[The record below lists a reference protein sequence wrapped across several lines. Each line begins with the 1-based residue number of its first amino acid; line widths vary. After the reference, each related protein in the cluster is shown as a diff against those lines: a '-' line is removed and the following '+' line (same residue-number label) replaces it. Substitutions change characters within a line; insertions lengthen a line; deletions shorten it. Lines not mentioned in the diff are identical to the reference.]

1 MIYYK
6 TVRLSMGV
14 FLLTLSGIS
23 FAQFKS
29 AFNLSDLNGQNG
41 FVVNAEDPGD
51 SLGAAV
57 SYGGDLN
64 NDGIDDIILGAPYAK
79 IPDDVIPPQNYYAVG
94 KAYVL
99 PGSDSG
105 FSNPYNLSDS
115 VPSFHGG
122 EENDTAGRTVST
134 AGDVNDDGIEDIII
148 GANEVGSVG
157 QIYVWYGGFLPFA
170 PHDLSDISGLN
181 GFTIIPE
188 IRNSDG
194 IIRLNTAGDFNDDGI
209 DDIIIGYSSAS
220 PGGKNGAGKTYVV
233 FGNDAVPT
241 ATPVFINLADL
252 DGTNGVMI
260 NGELAGDL
268 SGSAVSSA
276 GDLNGDNIDDII
288 IGAPRASRSNPN
300 NKEGRAYVV
309 FGSSSAF
316 TSPIE
321 LSALNGTNGFIINDG
336 NDWDRAGTSVSS
348 IGDVN
353 HDGLD
358 DIIIG
363 VPEVDPFALPQDL
376 DPGSSYVIY
385 GSLSA
390 FPNPFNLSDING
402 NNGFRITGANPGDQL
417 GKSVSAAGD
426 VNGDLI
432 DDFIVGA
439 WAANPN
445 AIDNAGI
452 SYVIFGN
459 NAGSPHPLNVSSL
472 DGKNGVAINGIG
484 DNDLS
489 GETVSSAGDINADGI
504 DDIII
509 GAPVANNSYVV
520 FGSDV
525 IFADSYEQTN

>member
-1 MIYYK
+1 MSYSKMIN
-6 TVRLSMGV
+6 LCMGV
-14 FLLTLSGIS
+14 FLLALNGHS
-23 FAQFKS
+23 FAQFK
-29 AFNLSDLNGQNG
+29 ATFNLSDLNGQNG

-64 NDGIDDIILGAPYAK
+64 NDGIDDIILGVPFAK
-79 IPDDVIPPQNYYAVG
+79 IPDDVIPPQNYYSVG

-99 PGSDSG
+99 LGSVSG
-105 FSNPYNLSDS
+105 FPNPYNLSDF

-122 EENDTAGRTVST
+122 EQNDEAGRTVSA
-134 AGDVNDDGIEDIII
+134 AGDVNGDGFEDILIS
-148 GANEVGSVG
+148 ANGVNPVG
-157 QIYVWYGGFLPFA
+157 QVYVWYGGFLPFA

-181 GFTIIPE
+181 GFTINLEPL
-188 IRNSDG
+188 NPNG

-209 DDIIIGYSSAS
+209 DDIIIGYSFAS
-220 PGGKNGAGKTYVV
+220 PGGKNGAGKTYVI
-233 FGNDAVPT
+233 FGNDAAPT

-260 NGELAGDL
+260 NGELAGDI

-288 IGAPRASRSNPN
+288 IGAPGASRSNPN

-321 LSALNGTNGFIINDG
+321 LSALNGTNGFIINNG

-385 GSLSA
+385 GSLS
-390 FPNPFNLSDING
+390 
-402 NNGFRITGANPGDQL
+402 
-417 GKSVSAAGD
+417 
-426 VNGDLI
+426 
-432 DDFIVGA
+432 
-439 WAANPN
+439 
-445 AIDNAGI
+445 
-452 SYVIFGN
+452 
-459 NAGSPHPLNVSSL
+459 
-472 DGKNGVAINGIG
+472 
-484 DNDLS
+484 
-489 GETVSSAGDINADGI
+489 
-504 DDIII
+504 
-509 GAPVANNSYVV
+509 
-520 FGSDV
+520 
-525 IFADSYEQTN
+525 